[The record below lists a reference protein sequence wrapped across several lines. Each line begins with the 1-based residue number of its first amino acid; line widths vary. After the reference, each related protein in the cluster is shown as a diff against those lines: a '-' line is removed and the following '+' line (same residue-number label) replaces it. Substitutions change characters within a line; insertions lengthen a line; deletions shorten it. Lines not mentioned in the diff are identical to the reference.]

1 MQKMNDQ
8 NINNQIEVEV
18 LYALP
23 HEQTLLKVQVPQGCA
38 VAEAIN
44 ISGIREKYPAM
55 DPAKNKLG
63 IFGKLSKA
71 DAILRDR
78 DRIEIYRPL
87 IADPKEI
94 RRQRVKEGKVMTAE
108 GSLRSS
114 GVPIGGVNSAPASAG
129 SGLPTFGV
137 PLAGAKGGG
146 EIIQGA

>member
-8 NINNQIEVEV
+8 TINNQIDVEV

-23 HEQTLLKVQVPQGCA
+23 HEQTLLKVRALRGCT

-55 DPAKNKLG
+55 DLAKNKLG

-71 DAILRDR
+71 DAVLRDR

-94 RRQRVKEGKVMTAE
+94 RRQRAEEGKATTAK

-114 GVPIGGVNSAPASAG
+114 GVPAGGVNSAQPPAG

-137 PLAGAKGGG
+137 PLAGEKGGG
-146 EIIQGA
+146 EI